1 MPPHPT
7 SGKSRTLLLTID
19 AFGTIFH
26 PRESVP
32 QQYASA
38 AHKFGL
44 PRSTVTP
51 ARLQSA
57 FKAVFKAH
65 SKAHPNYGRAQ
76 ALRGEYGG
84 PRQWWEEVIRGS
96 FARVLDAPSS
106 TAAAAA
112 AAAADS
118 SSSTPTNSTVPD
130 GLVQHLLDRFACQDG
145 YALDA
150 NADAFFTRLR
160 HIKSTRTR
168 LGPFDRVVVGVVS
181 NSDDRVPA
189 VLESLGLRVGMCRAD
204 QDVSSTQLPGFE
216 MRGRDEDRV
225 NNAEGDEGIYD
236 LDMVITSYEA
246 GAEKPS
252 PVIFEVARRQA
263 MKLVGASEEDC
274 HGSNNS
280 GWTCVHVG
288 DDYEKDY
295 RAATEAGWRAFYIP
309 LGEDA
314 ERPSQGSKT
323 GSLVDVISELQR
335 FE

>member
-1 MPPHPT
+1 MPPNPT
-7 SGKSRTLLLTID
+7 PGKSRTLLLTID

-26 PRESVP
+26 PREPVP

-51 ARLQSA
+51 NRLQSA
-57 FKAVFKAH
+57 FKAVFKAQ

-106 TAAAAA
+106 AT
-112 AAAADS
+112 AAADS
-118 SSSTPTNSTVPD
+118 SSPTPTNSTVPD
-130 GLVQHLLDRFACQDG
+130 VLVQHLLDRFACQDG

-160 HIKSTRTR
+160 HIKRTRTR

-204 QDVSSTQLPGFE
+204 QDVSSTRLPGFE
-216 MRGRDEDRV
+216 MRGRDESRV
-225 NNAEGDEGIYD
+225 NNEAGDERIYD
-236 LDMVITSYEA
+236 LDMVITSYAA

-252 PVIFEVARRQA
+252 AVIFEVARRQA
-263 MKLVGASEEDC
+263 MKLVGASED
-274 HGSNNS
+274 GSDTS
-280 GWTCVHVG
+280 EWTCVHVG
-288 DDYEKDY
+288 DDYDKDY
-295 RAATEAGWRAFYIP
+295 RAAIEAGWKAFYIP

-314 ERPSQGSKT
+314 NRPSQGSKT
-323 GSLVDVISELQR
+323 ASLVDVLSELQR

>member
-7 SGKSRTLLLTID
+7 PGKSRTLLLTID

-26 PRESVP
+26 PREPVP

-51 ARLQSA
+51 DRLQSA
-57 FKAVFKAH
+57 FKAVFKAQ

-106 TAAAAA
+106 AT
-112 AAAADS
+112 AAADS
-118 SSSTPTNSTVPD
+118 SSPTPTNSAVPD

-160 HIKSTRTR
+160 HIKRTRTR

-204 QDVSSTQLPGFE
+204 QDVSSTRLPGFE
-216 MRGRDEDRV
+216 MRGRDEARV
-225 NNAEGDEGIYD
+225 NNEAGGEGIYD

-246 GAEKPS
+246 GAEKPGA
-252 PVIFEVARRQA
+252 VIFEVARRQA
-263 MKLVGASEEDC
+263 MKLVSASED
-274 HGSNNS
+274 GSDKS
-280 GWTCVHVG
+280 EWTCVHVG
-288 DDYEKDY
+288 DDYDKDY
-295 RAATEAGWRAFYIP
+295 RAAIEAGWKAFYIP

-314 ERPSQGSKT
+314 NRPSQGSKT
-323 GSLVDVISELQR
+323 ATLVDVLSELQR

>member
-7 SGKSRTLLLTID
+7 PGNPRTLLLTID

-26 PRESVP
+26 PRDPVP

-38 AHKFGL
+38 AHRFGL
-44 PRSTVTP
+44 PRATVT
-51 ARLQSA
+51 ADRLQSA
-57 FKAVFKAH
+57 FKAVFKAQ
-65 SKAHPNYGRAQ
+65 SRAYPNYGRAQ

-96 FARVLDAPSS
+96 FARVLDVPGSRSATTVDASS
-106 TAAAAA
+106 PTRT
-112 AAAADS
+112 DS
-118 SSSTPTNSTVPD
+118 TLPD
-130 GLVQHLLDRFACQDG
+130 GLVQHLLDRFACRDG

-160 HIKSTRTR
+160 HLKSTNSR

-216 MRGRDEDRV
+216 MREPRDADRV
-225 NNAEGDEGIYD
+225 NCHQSDERIYD

-263 MKLVGASEEDC
+263 MKLVGASE
-274 HGSNNS
+274 GSDGRN
-280 GWTCVHVG
+280 WTCVHVG
-288 DDYEKDY
+288 DNYDKDY
-295 RAATEAGWRAFYIP
+295 RAAIDAGWQAFYIP
-309 LGEDA
+309 LGDDA
-314 ERPSQGSKT
+314 KRPSQGSRT
-323 GSLVDVISELQR
+323 GSLLDVISELQR

>member
-7 SGKSRTLLLTID
+7 PGKSRTLLLTID

-26 PRESVP
+26 PREPVP

-51 ARLQSA
+51 DRLQSA
-57 FKAVFKAH
+57 FKAVFKAQA
-65 SKAHPNYGRAQ
+65 KAHPNYGRAQ

-106 TAAAAA
+106 TAAT
-112 AAAADS
+112 AAADS
-118 SSSTPTNSTVPD
+118 SSPTPTNSTVPD

-150 NADAFFTRLR
+150 SADAFFTRLR
-160 HIKSTRTR
+160 HMKRTGTR

-204 QDVSSTQLPGFE
+204 QDVSSTRLPGFE
-216 MRGRDEDRV
+216 MRGRDEARV
-225 NNAEGDEGIYD
+225 NNEAGDGEIYD

-252 PVIFEVARRQA
+252 AVIFEVARRQA
-263 MKLVGASEEDC
+263 MKLLGASED
-274 HGSNNS
+274 GSDES

-288 DDYEKDY
+288 DDYNKDY
-295 RAATEAGWRAFYIP
+295 RAAIEAGWKAFYIP

-314 ERPSQGSKT
+314 NRPSQGSKT
-323 GSLVDVISELQR
+323 ASLVDVIAELQR